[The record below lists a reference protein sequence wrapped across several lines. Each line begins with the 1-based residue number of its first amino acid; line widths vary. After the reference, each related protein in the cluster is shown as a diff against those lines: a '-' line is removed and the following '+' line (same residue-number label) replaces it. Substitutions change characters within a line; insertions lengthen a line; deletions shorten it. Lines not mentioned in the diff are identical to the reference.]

1 MVELGWFGQRVA
13 AIADELRC
21 SPKTVGRRL
30 HRFNH
35 LGLDGLD
42 DLGGQGRSDGSPR
55 RNAPRSSAWSGSLR
69 RA

>member
-35 LGLDGLD
+35 LGHV
-42 DLGGQGRSDGSPR
+42 R
-55 RNAPRSSAWSGSLR
+55 WSGVSTATR
-69 RA
+69 